1 MDVLV
6 EKIVFAWMSMN
17 LRKGKPTGND
27 GCYHW
32 FAFWICALLGFAALP
47 GDEPLPF
54 NKLLFPHV
62 PTPLLLVGMVSVVL
76 QGNVFN
82 FPVWCLCNKKQM
94 FLGMHCQSGG
104 GVGSTF
110 CMGWH
115 ARVYAANYH
124 FLYLGDGFL
133 VLQCSAANIAPAKW
147 YQARRGARGHCFES
161 VWFLSGKMCLEYK
174 SGWSSDE
181 SLHSGVPQVSV
192 IVIYFA
198 CLPLPPCFCCFCL
211 L

>member
-1 MDVLV
+1 M
-6 EKIVFAWMSMN
+6 FP
-17 LRKGKPTGND
+17 R
-27 GCYHW
+27 
-32 FAFWICALLGFAALP
+32 
-47 GDEPLPF
+47 PF
-54 NKLLFPHV
+54 C
-62 PTPLLLVGMVSVVL
+62 LLVWL
-76 QGNVFN
+76 QLFCRVMCLTFRCDALATRNRCFWVCIANLAMGLGVPFVWAGN
-82 FPVWCLCNKKQM
+82 
-94 FLGMHCQSGG
+94 
-104 GVGSTF
+104 
-110 CMGWH
+110 

-147 YQARRGARGHCFES
+147 YQARGARGHCFES

-192 IVIYFA
+192 TVIYFA
-198 CLPLPPCFCCFCL
+198 CLPPCFCCFCL